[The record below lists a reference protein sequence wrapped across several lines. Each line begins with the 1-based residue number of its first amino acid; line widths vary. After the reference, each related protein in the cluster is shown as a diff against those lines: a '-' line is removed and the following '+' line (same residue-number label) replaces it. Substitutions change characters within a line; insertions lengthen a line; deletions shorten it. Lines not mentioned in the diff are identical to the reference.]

1 LGTVESEDPSLE
13 GSPPLIWL
21 TISKSRPGLLAATS
35 NRVMYLQGSAGCGIG
50 GCGGGSF
57 FGMLSLGRSKSNQ
70 VDRARGVC
78 RFDRQAL
85 SNSSLGRIDEGTV
98 AEVSVLTEGYL
109 AIVLDLT
116 VE

>member
-1 LGTVESEDPSLE
+1 
-13 GSPPLIWL
+13 
-21 TISKSRPGLLAATS
+21 
-35 NRVMYLQGSAGCGIG
+35 MYLQGSAGCGIG

-78 RFDRQAL
+78 GFDRQAL

-98 AEVSVLTEGYL
+98 AEVSALTEGYL